1 MKAVAWISLALAGAV
16 VFGCAHDPARPAGRN
31 GAELERY
38 LPLRVG
44 NQWTYQTRFQGQPQ
58 PDLTIRL
65 TAEKNGYVHDDRP
78 QPSRYR
84 YDAEGLR
91 DGNERYLLKRPL
103 EEGTAWM
110 SVADLNTVERYRIVD
125 VDRRVQVPAGV
136 FEDCVVVRLQVVMPG
151 ERMMRNDMTF
161 APDVGIVEVRTVV
174 LEGKREIPQS
184 HLKLES
190 YALCERPEG
199 CAPKKKE
206 KK

>member
-1 MKAVAWISLALAGAV
+1 MKAVAWIPLALAGAV
-16 VFGCAHDPARPAGRN
+16 LFGCAHGPERTDGRT

-38 LPLRVG
+38 LPLQVG
-44 NQWTYQTRFQGQPQ
+44 NRWTYQTRFQGQQQ

-65 TAEKNGYVHDDRP
+65 VAEKNGYVLDDRP
-78 QPSRYR
+78 RPSRYR

-103 EEGTAWM
+103 EKGNAWM

-125 VDRRVQVPAGV
+125 ADRRVRVPAGV
-136 FEDCVVVRLQVVMPG
+136 FEHCVVVRLQVAMPG

-184 HLKLES
+184 HLKLAS
-190 YALCERPEG
+190 YVLGEGPEG
-199 CAPKKKE
+199 CAPE
-206 KK
+206 KN

>member
-1 MKAVAWISLALAGAV
+1 MKAAAWIPLALTLGILS
-16 VFGCAHDPARPAGRN
+16 GCAHGPGQSDERSRP
-31 GAELERY
+31 ELERY

-44 NQWTYQTRFQGQPQ
+44 NQWTYQTHFQGQQQ

-65 TAEKNGYVHDDRP
+65 VAEQNGYMLDNRP

-103 EEGTAWM
+103 EKGTAWM

-125 VDRRVQVPAGV
+125 VERRVQVPAGV

-151 ERMMRNDMTF
+151 ERMMRNDMSF

-184 HLKLES
+184 HLELES

-199 CAPKKKE
+199 CAPKKK
-206 KK
+206 